1 MTLDTDNLLWLR
13 AQAGPGRSVSRLVD
27 DLVSDA
33 RRGGLR
39 PDARVRSVAGTVD
52 LRNFDP
58 EAANRDVRA
67 LFDTALNGGTAAVHE
82 RQARYDRQRR
92 RSGE

>member
-1 MTLDTDNLLWLR
+1 MPRRSVSMTLDTDNLLWRR
-13 AQAGPGRSVSRLVD
+13 AQAGPGRSVSRIVD

-33 RRGGLR
+33 RRSRLR

-67 LFDTALNGGTAAVHE
+67 LFDAGN
-82 RQARYDRQRR
+82 RR
-92 RSGE
+92 RSAVNRLKRA